1 MEKSNRRHAKEV
13 ASLQQRLLNS
23 QSQTAAPCPKCG
35 ALNPVKSNEGQKIH
49 VVDDDQVQNQV
60 ADNRDASNTGNV
72 TDSWSSSTSLSDCTE
87 DKCLSE
93 SWASGTVVTLQ
104 EDKKSVLHSWT
115 SGRDEVE
122 EEDTDEVEE
131 EEDEEFGR
139 QSLRFSRKGYQNL
152 ENLEIEVEDE
162 DDYLC
167 EVCGQTSTNGMR
179 VCDSCI

>member
-1 MEKSNRRHAKEV
+1 MKNNEV
-13 ASLQQRLLNS
+13 DND
-23 QSQTAAPCPKCG
+23 P
-35 ALNPVKSNEGQKIH
+35 
-49 VVDDDQVQNQV
+49 VQNQV
-60 ADNRDASNTGNV
+60 SDKRDASNNGNV

-87 DKCLSE
+87 DKCLSD

-104 EDKKSVLHSWT
+104 EGKKSVLHSWT
-115 SGRDEVE
+115 SGQDEV

-131 EEDEEFGR
+131 EEEDEFGS

-152 ENLEIEVEDE
+152 ENLEIEVED